1 MKTAG
6 DERGF
11 TLVEV
16 LVAMTILAI
25 GLLSIAGMQVTA
37 LRGNSS
43 ANTITANTAVAA
55 GVMETLLALEP
66 DNSLVDHAISN
77 DPWDFDPDTAG
88 VQNAVIEGAGTYS
101 ATYSVEPN
109 YDSGSG
115 SIVNISRIIVTVT
128 QVDGSQRSSVL
139 TGFKRSI

>member
-1 MKTAG
+1 MKQFSN
-6 DERGF
+6 ERGF
-11 TLVEV
+11 TLTEV

-25 GLLSIAGMQVTA
+25 GLLAIAGMQITA
-37 LRGNSS
+37 IRGNSS

-55 GVMETLLALEP
+55 GIMEKLLSLDPGNALVSTAVA
-66 DNSLVDHAISN
+66 NQA
-77 DPWDFDPDTAG
+77 WDFDPG
-88 VQNAVIEGAGTYS
+88 VAVVAQVPIDGAGTYS

-115 SIVNISRIIVTVT
+115 SISNVSRVLVTVT
-128 QVDGSQRSSVL
+128 QVDGSRRSITL